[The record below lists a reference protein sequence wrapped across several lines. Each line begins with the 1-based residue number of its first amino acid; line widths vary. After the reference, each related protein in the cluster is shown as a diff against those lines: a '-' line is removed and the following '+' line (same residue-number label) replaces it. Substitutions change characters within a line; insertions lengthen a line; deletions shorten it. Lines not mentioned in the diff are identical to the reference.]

1 MTMKK
6 IKALKQIFLESENI
20 DGFLVFDCANL
31 IWLTGF
37 SGASAMFLPKKGKDI
52 VYVYSVNYSQ
62 AESKLTGVK
71 VELVNRGENT
81 MTKIAKQASTFEL
94 KKLGVDALSVENWR
108 VLSKYLG
115 GEKMLELDNSYIR
128 ELRKVKD
135 EEEVELMKKAGDLT
149 SKAMQT
155 AQEVVAAGVK
165 EYEVAAEMEYSMR
178 KGGASGIA
186 FDTIVASGPNSA
198 FPHGGCSDREI
209 RNGELVVV
217 DVGATCK
224 FYHSDMSRTF
234 VAGRASEKQK
244 KLYQIVKSAQQI
256 ALESI
261 KPGVEARDV
270 DAAARKK
277 IAESGFGEFFV
288 HSLGHGVGLE
298 VHEPPTL
305 GSDSK
310 ENLAVGNVVTVE
322 PGIYIVGY
330 GGIRIE
336 DTVVLRKNAVEK
348 LTNGPYIIGKE

>member
-1 MTMKK
+1 MKMRK
-6 IKALKQIFLESENI
+6 IKALKQFFLENENI
-20 DGFLVFDCANL
+20 NGFLVFDYANL

-37 SGASAMFLPKKGKDI
+37 SGASAMFLPKKGDVV
-52 VYVYSVNYSQ
+52 VYVYGVNYSR
-62 AESKLTGVK
+62 AESELTGVK
-71 VELVNRGENT
+71 VELVNRGENF
-81 MTKIAKQASTFEL
+81 MTKIAKHASAFET
-94 KKLGVDALSVENWR
+94 KKLAVDTLSVESWR
-108 VLSKYLG
+108 ALSKYLG

-135 EEEVELMKKAGDLT
+135 AEELELMKKAGDLT
-149 SKAMQT
+149 SKGMQT

-186 FDTIVASGPNSA
+186 FNTIVASGPNSV

-217 DVGATCK
+217 DVGATYK

-261 KPGVEARDV
+261 KPGVEAKDV
-270 DAAARKK
+270 DAAARNK
-277 IAESGFGEFFV
+277 ITESGFGEFFV

-305 GSDSK
+305 GPDSK
-310 ENLAVGNVVTVE
+310 ENLAIGNVVTVE

>member
-1 MTMKK
+1 MIMKR
-6 IKALKQIFLESENI
+6 IRALKQIFLESENI
-20 DGFLVFDCANL
+20 DGFLVFNRANL

-37 SGASAMFLPKKGKDI
+37 SGASAMLLTNEGEPV
-52 VYVYSVNYSQ
+52 VYVYSINYSR
-62 AESKLTGVK
+62 AESELTGVK
-71 VELVNRGENT
+71 VELVNRGENI
-81 MTKIAKQASTFEL
+81 MVEIAKQASAFGI
-94 KKLGVDALSVENWR
+94 KKLAVDTLGVESWR

-115 GEKMLELDNSYIR
+115 GDKMLELDNSYIR

-135 EEEVELMKKAGDLT
+135 EEELELMKKAGDLT
-149 SKAMQT
+149 SKGMQIG
-155 AQEVVAAGVK
+155 QEVVTAGVK
-165 EYEVAAEMEYSMR
+165 EYEVAAEMEYGMR

-186 FDTIVASGPNSA
+186 FETIVASGPNSA

-209 RNGELVVV
+209 RDGDLVVV
-217 DVGATCK
+217 DVGATYK
-224 FYHSDMSRTF
+224 LYHSDMSRTF
-234 VAGRASEKQK
+234 AAGRASEKQK
-244 KLYQIVKSAQQI
+244 KLYQIVRRAQQI

-261 KPGVEARDV
+261 TPGVEARDV

-288 HSLGHGVGLE
+288 HGLGHGVGLE

-305 GSDSK
+305 GPDSK

-336 DTVVLRKNAVEK
+336 DTVVLRKNGVEK
-348 LTNGPYIIGKE
+348 LTNGPYDIGKE

>member
-1 MTMKK
+1 MNK
-6 IKALKQIFLESENI
+6 IRALKQIFLESDNI
-20 DGFLVFDCANL
+20 DGFLVFDHAN
-31 IWLTGF
+31 IVWLTGF
-37 SGASAMFLPKKGKDI
+37 PDASAMFLPKKDENI
-52 VYVYSVNYSQ
+52 VYVYKVNYSR
-62 AESKLTGVK
+62 AESELTGVK
-71 VELVNRGENT
+71 VELVNRGENI
-81 MTKIAKQASTFEL
+81 MAKIAKQASVFKIE
-94 KKLGVDALSVENWR
+94 KLAVDTLSVEKWQA
-108 VLSKYLG
+108 LSKYLG
-115 GEKMLELDNSYIR
+115 GEKMLELDNSCIR

-135 EEEVELMKKAGDLT
+135 KEEVELMKKAGDLT
-149 SKAMQT
+149 SKGMRI

-178 KGGASGIA
+178 KAGASGIA
-186 FDTIVASGPNSA
+186 FETIVASGPNSA

-209 RNGELVVV
+209 RNGDLVVV
-217 DVGATCK
+217 DVGATYK
-224 FYHSDMSRTF
+224 LYHSDMSRTF
-234 VAGRASEKQK
+234 VAGRASKKQK
-244 KLYQIVKSAQQI
+244 KLYQIVKRAQQI

-305 GSDSK
+305 GPDSK

-336 DTVVLRKNAVEK
+336 DTVVLQKNTVEK
-348 LTNGPYIIGKE
+348 LTNGPYIIGKEKG